1 MSAADNQALV
11 EWGIAARTMV
21 GCAES
26 GDRYLVETFPGG
38 ALVVV
43 IDGLGHGNGAAAVA
57 KIAVA
62 ALEGHG
68 PESVER
74 LLHRCHKKLSGTRG
88 VVMSLASFHAQE
100 GTMTWIGVGN
110 VSGFLLRAHPRE
122 GRPREVLLPR
132 GGVVGYR
139 LPTLRPDVIP
149 VEPGDTLI
157 FATDGIRSSFA
168 EEPTLNSTPQQVAD
182 RILAQ
187 YGRGTDD
194 ALVLVARY
202 SGCAM
207 NNISL

>member
-1 MSAADNQALV
+1 MTAADDRVLV
-11 EWGIAARTMV
+11 EWGIAARTMT

-26 GDRYLVETFPGG
+26 GDRYLVESFPNGV
-38 ALVVV
+38 LVVV
-43 IDGLGHGNGAAAVA
+43 IDGLGHGSGAASVA
-57 KIAVA
+57 QTAVA

-100 GTMTWIGVGN
+100 GTMTWVGVGN
-110 VSGFLLRAHPRE
+110 VSGFLLRVHAGE

-139 LPTLRPDVIP
+139 LPTLYPMTVS
-149 VEPGDTLI
+149 VAAGDTLL
-157 FATDGIRSSFA
+157 FATDGIRSSFTDGLTA
-168 EEPTLNSTPQQVAD
+168 NGSPQQIAD
-182 RILAQ
+182 RILSAHD
-187 YGRGTDD
+187 RGTDD

-202 SGCAM
+202 TGPADG
-207 NNISL
+207 